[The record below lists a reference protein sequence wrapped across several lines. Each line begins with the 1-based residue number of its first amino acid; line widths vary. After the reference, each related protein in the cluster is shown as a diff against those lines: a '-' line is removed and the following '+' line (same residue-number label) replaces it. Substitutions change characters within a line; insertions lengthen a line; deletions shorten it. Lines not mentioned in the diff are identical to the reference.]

1 MPKTTVSQSQEL
13 LPYVSGF
20 MGQILIAPH
29 LRGESGW
36 QEMQ

>member
-1 MPKTTVSQSQEL
+1 MPKTTQCQSQEL

-20 MGQILIAPH
+20 MGQILIAPY
-29 LRGESGW
+29 LRGDSGW